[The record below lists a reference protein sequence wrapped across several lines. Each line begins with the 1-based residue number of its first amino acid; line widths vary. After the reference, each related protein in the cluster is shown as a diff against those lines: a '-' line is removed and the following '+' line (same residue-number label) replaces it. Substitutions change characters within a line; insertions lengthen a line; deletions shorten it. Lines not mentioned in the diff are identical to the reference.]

1 MPISSRAKKVADHPP
16 EVNLPFLINRAA
28 IALLDD
34 ADRLMA
40 PFGLT
45 PPKWRIIECLAYYGP
60 LIVGDIA
67 ARTSIEASTLS
78 RNLNELEASKLIG
91 RTKVATDTRS
101 VLISLTSAGAK
112 KYRQVFP
119 HASKTRQSTLHGLS
133 ESDIETLRRA
143 LTTVY
148 QNVHNDER
156 RRQPKAARALAF
168 SRSPSQR
175 SA

>member
-1 MPISSRAKKVADHPP
+1 MPISSRARNVADHPP

-28 IALLDD
+28 IALLND
-34 ADRLMA
+34 ADCLMA

-45 PPKWRIIECLAYYGP
+45 SPKWRIIECLAYYGP

-78 RNLNELEASKLIG
+78 RNLNELETSKLVG

-101 VLISLTSAGAK
+101 VLISLTSTGAK

-119 HASKTRQSTLHGLS
+119 HASKRRQMTLHGLS
-133 ESDIETLRRA
+133 ESEIETLRRA
-143 LTTVY
+143 LTTIY
-148 QNVHNDER
+148 QNVHNEG
-156 RRQPKAARALAF
+156 RRQPKARRTLALPPA
-168 SRSPSQR
+168 PSKR

>member
-1 MPISSRAKKVADHPP
+1 MPISSRAGKVADHPP

-28 IALLDD
+28 IALLNDS
-34 ADRLMA
+34 DRFMA

-45 PPKWRIIECLAYYGP
+45 SPKWRIIECLAYYGP

-78 RNLNELEASKLIG
+78 RNLNELETSKLIG
-91 RTKVATDTRS
+91 RAKVATDTRS

-119 HASKTRQSTLHGLS
+119 HASKRRQTTLKGLS

-143 LTTVY
+143 LITVY
-148 QNVHNDER
+148 QNIQQHDG
-156 RRQPKAARALAF
+156 RRQPKTARTLAF
-168 SRSPSQR
+168 ASAPSKR